1 VSGVDSETM
10 RAIDAAIR
18 GGRYRNRSHFVCQA
32 IRAAILTGCG
42 K

>member
-1 VSGVDSETM
+1 VSGVDADTLA
-10 RAIDAAIR
+10 AIDKAIR